1 MREPERDPG
10 RLADILEAAD
20 NVISFIDGIAYDIF
34 VSDKLRYFAVL
45 KNVEIVGEAAYMLS
59 PQFKEEH
66 NEIPWDRIIGMRHV
80 LVHDYSTVLPQIL
93 WETAKNDIPVL
104 REQVQQL
111 YNIVL
116 SEPPGR

>member
-45 KNVEIVGEAAYMLS
+45 KNVEIVGEAAYS
-59 PQFKEEH
+59 FGRQQKTIFQSYGSRSS
-66 NEIPWDRIIGMRHV
+66 N
-80 LVHDYSTVLPQIL
+80 STI
-93 WETAKNDIPVL
+93 
-104 REQVQQL
+104 
-111 YNIVL
+111 
-116 SEPPGR
+116 